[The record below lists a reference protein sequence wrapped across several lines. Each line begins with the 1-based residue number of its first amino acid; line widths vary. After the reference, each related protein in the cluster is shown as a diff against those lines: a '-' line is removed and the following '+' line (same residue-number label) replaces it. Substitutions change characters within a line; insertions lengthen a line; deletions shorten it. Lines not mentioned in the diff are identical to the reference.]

1 MTSGTITLK
10 IQQTTEPQDGGEP
23 VTRLMIQQD
32 LRGIF
37 PGVEQTTALDWTEHK
52 QVDAVSGAAIIVRS
66 RFVRG
71 VRDADEQVKPV
82 LDVQTTAGKR
92 EKIESYLGAA
102 VSVPEDG
109 AEESREK
116 VFVQDFIR
124 CPDGGWTAEQ
134 VNLYCTFGI

>member
-10 IQQTTEPQDGGEP
+10 IKQTTDSQDGGEP
-23 VTRLMIQQD
+23 ITRLMLQQG

-37 PGVEQTTALDWTEHK
+37 PGVEQTTTLDWTEHK

-71 VRDADEQVKPV
+71 VRDAGGRVKPV
-82 LDVQTTAGKR
+82 LDIQTTAAGKR
-92 EKIESYLGAA
+92 GGIEAYLGTA
-102 VSVPEDG
+102 VSVPPGDGGEDL
-109 AEESREK
+109 REK
-116 VFVQDFIR
+116 AFVQDFIR

-134 VNLYCTFGI
+134 VSFY